1 MSLPKRD
8 GVHDRYY
15 LIHKPDTAPEVLAEA
30 DACIQDILDGTAR
43 ENHAA
48 YPTVVRNQSGTP
60 FLPSQLLE
68 RYLSKLP
75 LKGFPYEDAV
85 AFCDAL
91 RRLVGWKEIDYTLRQ
106 YIEKQVQDRYF
117 EVGEWEDG
125 FTVFPPCTVWPEL
138 RPEDVDEG
146 LLRFACYVAVCYT
159 VYGLS
164 FEYLTTEHIL
174 GLVSQL
180 RPDMVKELKTNG
192 SGKLPPNIQKRKTK
206 HLTASA
212 NDAFATIRITARDCT
227 EGCCDEALSYL
238 VEVLEQPEFPR
249 SYSIEFRGPEKIYL
263 PIPGLPKKGVHQLF
277 ACAVRYP
284 RLHVRMENYARLAMQ
299 EDEWYNNLSDESCAM
314 PGTFAVFALGL
325 EGPKWW
331 QLVCDYLDRCDDEHS
346 SLQEKFIHTFFKKYG
361 FTAQSL
367 PVLVHGVQSMQN
379 LKPAKEFRIL
389 IANEE
394 SLDALLEIKGH
405 LEYYL
410 AVFALGL
417 EGPKWWRLVCDYMD
431 RCDDE
436 HSSLQEKFIHTFFK
450 QYGFTAQSLPV
461 LVHGVQSMQNLEP
474 AKEFCTLIAN
484 KESLDAQLE
493 IKGQLEYYLSEES
506 GSNKRALDYLWRDVL
521 WAIWGKDSENG
532 GSKVIK
538 SAPKELKEK
547 YQQVFA

>member
-8 GVHDRYY
+8 GVHGRYY
-15 LIHKPDTAPEVLAEA
+15 LIHKPDTDPEVLAHA
-30 DACIQDILDGTAR
+30 DRCIQDVLDGTAK
-43 ENHAA
+43 ENHSGF
-48 YPTVVRNQSGTP
+48 PVVVRNQSETS

-75 LKGFPYEDAV
+75 LKGFPYEEAV

-91 RRLVGWKEIDYTLRQ
+91 RRLVGWKEIDHTLGQ
-106 YIEKQVQDRYF
+106 YIKHQVQERYF
-117 EVGEWEDG
+117 QVGEKEDC
-125 FTVFPPCTVWPEL
+125 FSAFPPCTVRPEL

-212 NDAFATIRITARDCT
+212 NDAFATIRITARDST
-227 EGCCDEALSYL
+227 EECYGEMLDYL
-238 VEVLEQPEFPR
+238 CAVLEQPEFPR
-249 SYSIEFRGPEKIYL
+249 SYSIEFRGPEKLYL
-263 PIPGLPKKGVHQLF
+263 PIPGLPKKGVNQLF

-299 EDEWYNNLSDESCAM
+299 EDEMYQNLSDEICAL

-331 QLVCDYLDRCDDEHS
+331 GLVCDYLDRCDDEHS
-346 SLQEKFIHTFFKKYG
+346 SLQEKFIHAFFKKYG

-379 LKPAKEFRIL
+379 LKPAKEFRTL
-389 IANEE
+389 IANKE

-405 LEYYL
+405 LGDYL
-410 AVFALGL
+410 HE
-417 EGPKWWRLVCDYMD
+417 EGAHDQR
-431 RCDDE
+431 
-436 HSSLQEKFIHTFFK
+436 
-450 QYGFTAQSLPV
+450 AQ
-461 LVHGVQSMQNLEP
+461 
-474 AKEFCTLIAN
+474 
-484 KESLDAQLE
+484 
-493 IKGQLEYYLSEES
+493 
-506 GSNKRALDYLWRDVL
+506 DYLWREVL
-521 WAIWGKDSENG
+521 WAIWGSASENSG
-532 GSKVIK
+532 GRVLKA
-538 SAPKELKEK
+538 APEELKEK
-547 YQQVFA
+547 YRQVFA